1 MNGKKIGGWIV
12 RDGIAA
18 VDGTSLP
25 WGLTPLYS
33 IVFHGICLVCGHK
46 GRCVRCDGQITGEDM
61 PAYVNGRLCNYCYHM
76 SSKED

>member
-25 WGLTPLYS
+25 WGL
-33 IVFHGICLVCGHK
+33 
-46 GRCVRCDGQITGEDM
+46 VRRAKLG
-61 PAYVNGRLCNYCYHM
+61 
-76 SSKED
+76 

>member
-1 MNGKKIGGWIV
+1 MLNGGTLWECLECAT
-12 RDGIAA
+12 IAF
-18 VDGTSLP
+18 DT
-25 WGLTPLYS
+25 
-33 IVFHGICLVCGHK
+33 IHGICLVCGHK